1 MATQSVTLSTIDR
14 VQAFFASPVRLA
26 VTYVSLLT
34 FAELVTTYVH
44 PAVGASIHAFL
55 LIALLVHA
63 ASISEHAGYPILI
76 SLIIAPLIRLL
87 SLALPLFLVDQKYW
101 YLIVSVPL
109 FAACA
114 FCMRLLRFSL
124 NDVGFNLKHL
134 PYQLITA
141 FMGIGFGYIE
151 FSILRPE
158 PLVKDVNVTNLL
170 IASLSLFIGTGLLE
184 ELAFRGIMQRAVEKS
199 LGMKGSLLFSAVVF
213 MILHIGWQS
222 VIDLAFVFAAGL
234 WWGYVFYRTRSIFG
248 ITLSHTLTNIMLFIL
263 LPLALPNDLRP
274 TPIPAGLTNSV
285 SVVENQPEA
294 PVAVLATPS
303 QQSSPP
309 AEIVTT
315 GSDVTTMRTEDI
327 VLLVVI
333 EIYLLLVSVLTLM
346 AVVRRR
352 RKRDKIREGVVLDK
366 Q

>member
-1 MATQSVTLSTIDR
+1 MATQSVEFSNIDR
-14 VQAFFASPVRLA
+14 LQAFFASPVRLA
-26 VTYVSLLT
+26 VTYVSAIT
-34 FAELVTTYVH
+34 IAELVTTFVH
-44 PAVGASIHAFL
+44 PALGASVHAL
-55 LIALLVHA
+55 VLIALLIHA
-63 ASISEHAGYPILI
+63 ASLSDHVGYPILVA
-76 SLIIAPLIRLL
+76 LLIAPLIRLL

-109 FAACA
+109 FVACF

-124 NDVGFNLKHL
+124 SEVGFNLKHL

-158 PLVKDVNVTNLL
+158 PLVKDVTAINLL
-170 IASLSLFIGTGLLE
+170 IACFSLFIGTGLLE
-184 ELAFRGIMQRAVEKS
+184 ELAFRGIMQRAAEKS
-199 LGMKGSLLFSAVVF
+199 LGIKGSLLFSAIVF
-213 MILHIGWQS
+213 TVLHIGWQS
-222 VIDLAFVFAAGL
+222 VIDLAFVFAAGI
-234 WWGYVFYRTRSIFG
+234 WWGYVFYRTRSLVG
-248 ITLSHTLTNIMLFIL
+248 IILAHTFTNIMLFIL

-274 TPIPAGLTNSV
+274 TPVPAGITSTSAVSESRVQAPLDVVIPDDNVAPSAPVTSTNSDTA
-285 SVVENQPEA
+285 SMRPE
-294 PVAVLATPS
+294 
-303 QQSSPP
+303 
-309 AEIVTT
+309 
-315 GSDVTTMRTEDI
+315 DV

-333 EIYLLLVSVLTLM
+333 EVYLLLVSVLTLM